1 MPTSIHHKRTT
12 PSTGL
17 LVIGGVLLAAS
28 YPPHGLGM
36 LAWIALVPALWL
48 WYQARSVM
56 EGFGPIASLFL
67 LTYAL
72 AFFWPTLHT
81 FSDHGVLAVVGLVV
95 WPIAMTVPFALA
107 SAVRRYV
114 TLPLAFALL
123 VASAVGIEWLL
134 AQSPIAWPWTR
145 FGTTQASL
153 VPALQIAALGG
164 PLGLSLWLW
173 LINGAVFAA
182 LVSDRPV
189 GRLGGLLLAGGL
201 VALVWSAGLLV
212 QDHDSPTG
220 RFDALIVD
228 PDVSTSE
235 WEDPY
240 NRDRVR
246 QLRALTD
253 STLQAATEPPS
264 LIVWP
269 SEALPVFAHASWRDQ
284 MMNDLAAWTEGHQT
298 PVLTGAVMPGT
309 MEDPWG
315 RTVSFHRST
324 VVLRPGQAASVH
336 HQQQLMPWI
345 EDVRGFSAP
354 EGLFHRVPPLD
365 GVTRFEPG
373 PDTAPVQ
380 LRVMGVGTIA
390 TAMGAEGLRLV
401 PPPQQHAPDVWM
413 VQPHVAAWQ
422 TGLSQSALHAHAK
435 IRAVAL
441 QRPVITVANG
451 RGITVVNARGRVT
464 ATSAKGE
471 RAVIASIPH
480 ATTQSLYARY
490 PHTVPI
496 LALLVALS
504 VLAVTWQTRRRI
516 ATTALQPAR
525 GSSRAEVDRIM
536 QHLPH

>member
-1 MPTSIHHKRTT
+1 
-12 PSTGL
+12 
-17 LVIGGVLLAAS
+17 
-28 YPPHGLGM
+28 M
-36 LAWIALVPALWL
+36 LAWVALVPALWL

-81 FSDHGVLAVVGLVV
+81 FNDHGVLAVAGLIV
-95 WPIAMTVPFALA
+95 WPVAMTVPFSLA
-107 SAVRRYV
+107 SVVRRYV

-145 FGTTQASL
+145 LGTTQASL
-153 VPALQIAALGG
+153 VPVLQIAALGG
-164 PLGLSLWLW
+164 PLALSLWLW
-173 LINGAVFAA
+173 LVNGAVFAA

-201 VALVWSAGLLV
+201 VALVWSAGVLIEDY
-212 QDHDSPTG
+212 DHRTG

-228 PDVSTSE
+228 PGVSTSD
-235 WEDPY
+235 WADPY

-246 QLRALTD
+246 RLQALTD
-253 STLQAATEPPS
+253 SMVQTATKPPS

-269 SEALPVFAHASWRDQ
+269 SEALPVFAHASWRQQ
-284 MMNDLAAWTEGHQT
+284 MMDDLAAWTEGHQT

-315 RTVSFHRST
+315 RTVSFHRSA
-324 VVLRPGQAASVH
+324 VMLRPGQDPSVH
-336 HQQQLMPWI
+336 HQRHLMPWI
-345 EDVRGFSAP
+345 EDARGVSAP

-373 PDTAPVQ
+373 PDTAPVRF
-380 LRVMGVGTIA
+380 RVMGIGTIA
-390 TAMGAEGLRLV
+390 TSMGAEGLRLV
-401 PPPQQHAPDVWM
+401 PAPQQRVPDVWM

-422 TGLSQSALHAHAK
+422 TGLSPSALHAHAK

-441 QRPVITVANG
+441 RRPVITVANG
-451 RGITVVNARGRVT
+451 RGITVVNALGRVT
-464 ATSAKGE
+464 ATSERGE

-480 ATTQSLYARY
+480 GTAQSLYARY
-490 PHTVPI
+490 PRALPI

-504 VLAVTWQTRRRI
+504 VLAVTWQTHRRI
-516 ATTALQPAR
+516 ATIALQPTR
-525 GSSRAEVDRIM
+525 GGSRAEVDRIM